1 MKKGSTLVESIVALG
16 ILLIAATLAVEIG
29 IVAAKSRKIRN
40 IKNEAD
46 RVAYAIES
54 EIKYNVTLEELNRAF
69 NGGKLSYNYS
79 KDILNKLITT
89 PILEIERGNGIT
101 LEKLNNSIFTGEK
114 ASKAILLKIR
124 VSDEEGGIL
133 CEREFI
139 KSYWMEKK

>member
-101 LEKLNNSIFTGEK
+101 VEKLNNSIFTGEK